1 MVFYGYFGKWL
12 YVLCFLLLFGAM
24 CDSFGIMMLLPIL
37 NFNKLEDSNNYYTEI
52 LCKTLESLGL
62 GVSLTSLLFVIF
74 IIFSLKGC
82 FMFLQ
87 KGFLAYILCGF
98 EKRIKID
105 FCHKYESMKYGY
117 FVDTKIGYLNNI
129 VTTEIARAMNCLN
142 TYVEVLANII
152 FVTIYILAAFFINFK
167 LTVIVLFVCSLLFV
181 AMKSLARISKNMSV
195 LISENN
201 AETQSVL
208 LQIIG
213 NFKYL
218 KATNSFKRIFDQLFV
233 IIESGRKYNFKGRVL
248 VAIPLSIIDPISVL
262 LLSGLIYYNVEYKGE
277 SLSSV
282 LILSL
287 IFYRLFS
294 RVFSFQAFWQKF
306 NSLVGGIEVLR
317 KATKVFD
324 IQKEHSGKL
333 KIEKFEKAIEL
344 KGISFSFSS
353 KQVLS
358 DINMTIPKNKSI
370 GIVGESGAGKTTL
383 FDIFTGLL
391 VPQSGTVC
399 IDGIDYREIDISAI
413 RNLIGYVTQDAIIFN
428 DSFANNITLWKC
440 NFNDYRCREKIENA
454 SIMANCDTF
463 IKETSMGYET
473 EVGDRGIRVSGG
485 QKQRISIAREIYRN
499 PDIMIFDE
507 ATSALD
513 SESEDFVQ
521 KSINAMKGQRT
532 VVIIAHRLS
541 TVKKCDYIYVLKN
554 GRIVEEGNFQ
564 ELCSNT
570 NSHFFRMCEAQNL
583 QN

>member
-1 MVFYGYFGKWL
+1 
-12 YVLCFLLLFGAM
+12 
-24 CDSFGIMMLLPIL
+24 
-37 NFNKLEDSNNYYTEI
+37 
-52 LCKTLESLGL
+52 
-62 GVSLTSLLFVIF
+62 
-74 IIFSLKGC
+74 
-82 FMFLQ
+82 MFLQ

-399 IDGIDYREIDISAI
+399 IDGIDYREVDISTI
-413 RNLIGYVTQDAIIFN
+413 RNLMGYVTQDAIIFN

-454 SIMANCDTF
+454 SIMA
-463 IKETSMGYET
+463 IAA
-473 EVGDRGIRVSGG
+473 
-485 QKQRISIAREIYRN
+485 ISTRA
-499 PDIMIFDE
+499 
-507 ATSALD
+507 
-513 SESEDFVQ
+513 
-521 KSINAMKGQRT
+521 
-532 VVIIAHRLS
+532 
-541 TVKKCDYIYVLKN
+541 
-554 GRIVEEGNFQ
+554 
-564 ELCSNT
+564 
-570 NSHFFRMCEAQNL
+570 
-583 QN
+583 